1 MNGIIEV
8 KALSFSYGEKRV
20 FENLTFDIKRGE
32 VFCLLGPNGCG
43 KTTLIDCLMAL
54 HRPSGGNID
63 LCGRPLAGYK
73 RHEIAQKVAFVPQIH
88 SPSFPYTVK
97 EVVLMGRT
105 AYTGAFSAPGKK
117 DEEIAIKAIGR
128 VGMADFA
135 DRAYTSLSGGE
146 MKLVL
151 LARALGQESD
161 VIIMDEPTAHLDF
174 RNELLFL
181 ETIGELVRNNG
192 ISVLIATH
200 SPTHAFYFEGLGIPA
215 RAALMSGGGF
225 YAMDLPGKCIT
236 EESIAE
242 VYGVKAKIG
251 EEDCGGRK
259 IKTVSLLHTI

>member
-8 KALSFSYGEKRV
+8 KDLSFFYGEKKV
-20 FENLTFDIKRGE
+20 FEDLTLEIKRGE

-54 HRPSGGNID
+54 HRPSAGSID
-63 LCGRPLAGYK
+63 LCGRPLSGYK

-117 DEEIAIKAIGR
+117 DEEIAIEAIGR
-128 VGMADFA
+128 VGMLSFA

-181 ETIGELVRNNG
+181 ETIGELVRKNG

-215 RAALMSGGGF
+215 RAGTHERRWILRHG
-225 YAMDLPGKCIT
+225 YA
-236 EESIAE
+236 
-242 VYGVKAKIG
+242 
-251 EEDCGGRK
+251 RK
-259 IKTVSLLHTI
+259 MHNRREHRRGIRR